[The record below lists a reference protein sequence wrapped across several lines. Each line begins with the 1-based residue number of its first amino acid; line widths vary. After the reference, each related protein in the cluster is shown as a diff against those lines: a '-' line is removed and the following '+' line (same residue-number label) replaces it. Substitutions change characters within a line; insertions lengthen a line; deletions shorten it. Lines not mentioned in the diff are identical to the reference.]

1 MRPLIAFLWL
11 LGSGSGLAAA
21 AADVPLPRPRPPAPP
36 AWIEPRSF
44 REAVGPEFNTADV
57 TAAQSECDER
67 LAKIAQAEPMPRLI
81 GPGAC
86 GGEDMVRIDAVLLPG
101 DKRIEV
107 RPPSYLR
114 CPMAEQLAVWVR
126 NEAASRAAVL
136 GAALQAVDTYDDFS
150 CRGRNRQTNGK
161 LSEHGKGNAVD
172 VRGLTL
178 ADGRFISLTDVNASK
193 DVREALRDS
202 ACARFTT
209 VLGPGSDGHHEGHI
223 HLDLLDRR
231 GGYRICQWA
240 VRDPAPPPPTV
251 VSVNG
256 QTIPLPLPR
265 PSVPDNRPQQTRRL

>member
-1 MRPLIAFLWL
+1 MRQWIAILWL
-11 LGSGSGLAAA
+11 VGVGGGVALA
-21 AADVPLPRPRPPAPP
+21 VPLPRPRPPAPP
-36 AWIEPRSF
+36 AWVEPRSF
-44 REAVGPEFNTADV
+44 REAAGPDFDTAAV
-57 TAAQSECDER
+57 TATLSECDER
-67 LAKIAQAEPMPRLI
+67 LAKIAQVEPMPRLI

-86 GGEDMVRIDAVLLPG
+86 GGDGMVRIDAVLLPG
-101 DKRIEV
+101 DKRVEV
-107 RPPSYLR
+107 RPASYLR

-150 CRGRNRQTNGK
+150 CRGRNRQAGGK

-193 DVREALRDS
+193 DLREALRDS

-223 HLDLLDRR
+223 HLDLIERR
-231 GGYRICQWA
+231 NGYRICQWA
-240 VRDPAPPPPTV
+240 VREPPPPVPTV
-251 VSVNG
+251 VSING

-265 PSVPDNRPQQTRRL
+265 PSIPDNRPQQTRRL

>member
-21 AADVPLPRPRPPAPP
+21 TADVPLPRPRPPVPE
-36 AWIEPRSF
+36 AWTEPRSF
-44 REAVGPEFNTADV
+44 REAAGPDFNTADV
-57 TAAQSECDER
+57 TAKLSECDER

-86 GGEDMVRIDAVLLPG
+86 GGEDIVRIDAVLLPG
-101 DKRIEV
+101 DKRVEV
-107 RPPSYLR
+107 RPASYLR
-114 CPMAEQLAVWVR
+114 CAMAEQLAVWVR

-150 CRGRNRQTNGK
+150 CRGRNRQANGK

-223 HLDLLDRR
+223 HLDLLERR

-240 VRDPAPPPPTV
+240 VREPPPVPTV
-251 VSVNG
+251 VVSANG
-256 QTIPLPLPR
+256 ESIPLPPPR
-265 PSVPDNRPQQTRRL
+265 PAMAGAPPQARRL